1 VQGGDHHAKG
11 KDQARSSA
19 RRRSRDDEGGADED
33 GDEARHAQ
41 ESRLSAAQPDI
52 ISVEARA
59 QSRAF
64 RFSGTRSNY

>member
-1 VQGGDHHAKG
+1 MKTLIVSEHSEFGVQGGDHHAKG

-41 ESRLSAAQPDI
+41 ESRLSAA
-52 ISVEARA
+52 
-59 QSRAF
+59 
-64 RFSGTRSNY
+64 